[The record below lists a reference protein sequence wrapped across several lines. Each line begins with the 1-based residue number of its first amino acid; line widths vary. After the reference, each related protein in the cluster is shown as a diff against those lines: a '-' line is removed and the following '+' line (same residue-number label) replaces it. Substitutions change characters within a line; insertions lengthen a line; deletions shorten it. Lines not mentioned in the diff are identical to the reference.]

1 MNKNLLTLLTTTLL
15 SAAALG
21 APQEFDFKD
30 PKGVNNATFNLDA
43 LLEAITGSANGVSG
57 KVSFDPAHPGATTG
71 AIVIDANSLTVP
83 NSMMKDHMLGEQ
95 WLNTAT
101 HKEIRFETKSLKNI
115 KTNGDTTTADAVG
128 TFTLKGITKEITA
141 PIKLT
146 YLKDKLGARTNGRM
160 NGDLL
165 VIRSTLTIKRTDFDV
180 NPGAPEDKVANEIEV
195 SLSIAGSCPQ

>member
-1 MNKNLLTLLTTTLL
+1 MNKNLLTIITTTLL
-15 SAAALG
+15 AGAALA

-30 PKGVNNATFNLDA
+30 PKGVNNATFTLDA
-43 LLEAITGSANGVSG
+43 PLEAITGSANGVTG
-57 KVSFDPAHPGATTG
+57 TVKFDPTHPGATTG
-71 AIVIDANSLTVP
+71 AIIIDATSLTVP
-83 NSMMKDHMLGEQ
+83 NAMMKDHMLGEQ
-95 WLNTAT
+95 WLNTAK

-115 KTNGDTTTADAVG
+115 KTTGDTTTADATG
-128 TFTLKGITKEITA
+128 TFTLKGVSKEITA

-165 VIRSTLTIKRTDFDV
+165 VIRSTFTIKRTDFDV
-180 NPGAPEDKVANEIEV
+180 NPGAPEDKVANEIEI